1 MNLLTALSLMSAGGG
16 DGHDGWW
23 PLWLLFWLAVIA
35 TIAVILWRLVKRGR
49 GDDPLDRARGVLAE
63 RFARS
68 EIGPEEYRERLEQL
82 R

>member
-1 MNLLTALSLMSAGGG
+1 MNLLTTLSLMSAGAG

-35 TIAVILWRLVKRGR
+35 TIAVVLWRLVKRGR

-63 RFARS
+63 RFAGGELS
-68 EIGPEEYRERLEQL
+68 GEEYRERLSQL
-82 R
+82 G